1 MRVERVGLEDHGHVS
16 VAGRHLVDDLVVDL
30 DLTRGDVLEARQHAQ
45 GGRLAAAG
53 GPDQDHE
60 LGVPN
65 RKAEV
70 IHGRRFGRELL
81 GDVLVGDRRHGKILV
96 DRTTNRREW
105 RHAGSLALDRTGSHA
120 RDEVVDE
127 ERIQHGDW
135 DRA

>member
-1 MRVERVGLEDHGHVS
+1 MTAIRSPMVIASTWSWVTYIKVVPSRWCIFWSSIRVWTRS
-16 VAGRHLVDDLVVDL
+16 IASRL
-30 DLTRGDVLEARQHAQ
+30 DSGSSSRKTRGDVLEPRQHAQ

-81 GDVLVGDRRHGKILV
+81 GDVFIGDGRHGKILI
-96 DRTTNRREW
+96 D
-105 RHAGSLALDRTGSHA
+105 HAASL
-120 RDEVVDE
+120 
-127 ERIQHGDW
+127 
-135 DRA
+135 